1 MFVGAAADDSTLR
14 GRFVVAV
21 VVVAGAGLGFGE
33 WLLCRTVVVAA
44 VVAAVGTSVAGARVV
59 VSPAQAWQDTF
70 ADDFGLAWEF
80 GFARDQLLS

>member
-1 MFVGAAADDSTLR
+1 MFVGAAVDDSTLR
-14 GRFVVAV
+14 GRLVVAV

-33 WLLCRTVVVAA
+33 WLLCRTV

-80 GFARDQLLS
+80 GFARDLLLS